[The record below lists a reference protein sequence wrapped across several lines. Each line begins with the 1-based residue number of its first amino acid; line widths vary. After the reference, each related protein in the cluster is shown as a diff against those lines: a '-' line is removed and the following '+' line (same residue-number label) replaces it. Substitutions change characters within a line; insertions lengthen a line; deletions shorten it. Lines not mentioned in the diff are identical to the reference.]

1 MNSTFACVGF
11 RVHLGVRRTS
21 ASFPKQYH
29 CIHLPAVQ
37 HQMES
42 NSFLKPCHTVFAGH
56 SVMWKACDIT
66 SIDSTEGLG
75 SLFALYR
82 IATFQPARSAL
93 DTVPFR
99 PPEILDDSGK
109 LKLYRIRVKKTKQVE
124 QYVWRKPSQTIPPAI
139 TRQKLLLFCF
149 PSILTEVLGR
159 HLVSKHGKQ

>member
-11 RVHLGVRRTS
+11 RVHLGVRRTL

-37 HQMES
+37 HEMES
-42 NSFLKPCHTVFAGH
+42 NSILKPCHTVFAGH
-56 SVMWKACDIT
+56 SVMRKTCDIT

-75 SLFALYR
+75 SLFALYW

-109 LKLYRIRVKKTKQVE
+109 LKLYRTRVKKTNQVE
-124 QYVWRKPSQTIPPAI
+124 QYVWRKRSQNLSACYYQAKTSS
-139 TRQKLLLFCF
+139 LLL
-149 PSILTEVLGR
+149 ST
-159 HLVSKHGKQ
+159 HLDRSPGATSGVQAW